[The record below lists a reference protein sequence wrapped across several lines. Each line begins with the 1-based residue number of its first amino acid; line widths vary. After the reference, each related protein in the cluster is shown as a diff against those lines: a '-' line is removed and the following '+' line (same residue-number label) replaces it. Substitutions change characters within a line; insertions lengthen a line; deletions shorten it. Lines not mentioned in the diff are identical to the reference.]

1 LTEAPVV
8 RVRTIEIFEWPYT
21 FRMPFRFG
29 AITVTQGRQAVARV
43 RIALED
49 GREAV
54 GMAAE
59 ALAAKWFDKN
69 PALSDEDNFGQL
81 RRALANASDAY
92 LAHGADTAFGLFAAN
107 YAPLM
112 ARGAAEKLPPLVVG
126 YGPALLDR
134 AVADALGRAFG
145 HSFADLARG
154 NLLGLRPERLAP
166 DLAGFDADAFLADL
180 APLERLHVRHTVG
193 MVDPITAADVPAPLD
208 DGLPE
213 TLAEVVATNGHRYFK
228 LKVGGDVAADIFRL
242 SRIASVLDTIEAPY
256 HVSLDGNEQY
266 ADAPAVLELLR
277 AIEAAPALQ
286 RLRRSLLYIEQPI
299 RRSDALARPVDAL
312 DAFAPVLLDES
323 DGEID
328 VFPRGKALGYRGV
341 SSKTCKGFYKSL
353 INRMRCAAWGEDRYF
368 MSAEDLTHV
377 AGLAVQQDL
386 ALVGLLG
393 LTHVERNGHHF
404 VDGFTGRPAA
414 EADAFLAAHPD
425 LYHRHAGRVRLRI
438 TGGQVAI
445 GSLGCAG
452 FGSAVHPDVAAME
465 ASQMSVATTV
475 GGAAP
480 H

>member
-1 LTEAPVV
+1 MSGAPKLSV
-8 RVRTIEIFEWPYT
+8 RAIETFEWPYA

-29 AITVTQGRQAVARV
+29 AITVTQGRQAVVRV
-43 RIALED
+43 RIALAD

-69 PALSDEDNFGQL
+69 PALSDDDNFEQL
-81 RRALANASDAY
+81 RSALANASDAY
-92 LAHGADTAFGLFAAN
+92 LAHGADTAFGRFAAN
-107 YAPLM
+107 YEPLM
-112 ARGAAEKLPPLVVG
+112 TQGARQELPPLVVS

-134 AVADALGRAFG
+134 AVADALGRALG
-145 HSFADLARG
+145 ISFADLARG
-154 NLLGLRPERLAP
+154 NVLGIAPAVLAP
-166 DLAGFDADAFLADL
+166 DLAGFDADGFLARL
-180 APLERLHVRHTVG
+180 VPLERLHVRHTVG
-193 MVDPITAADVPAPLD
+193 MVDPITAADVAAPLD

-228 LKVGGDVAADIFRL
+228 LKVGGDVAADIARL
-242 SRIASVLDTIEAPY
+242 SRVAAVLDAIDAPY

-277 AIEAAPALQ
+277 AIEATPGLG
-286 RLRRSLLYIEQPI
+286 RLRKSLLYIEQPI
-299 RRSDALARPVDAL
+299 RRSDALARSVDAL

-323 DGEID
+323 DGAID

-353 INRMRCAAWGEDRYF
+353 INRMRCAAWGDHRYF

-386 ALVGLLG
+386 ALVALLG

-414 EADAFLAAHPD
+414 EAEAFLAAHPD
-425 LYHRHAGRVRLRI
+425 LYRRHAGRVRLRI
-438 TGGQVAI
+438 ADGQVAI
-445 GSLGCAG
+445 GSLACPG
-452 FGSAVHPDVAAME
+452 FGSAMHPDFSAME
-465 ASQMSVATTV
+465 PGRALGS
-475 GGAAP
+475 GAAGDTGRQ
-480 H
+480 